1 MSELI
6 QISANELK
14 FLVKRSVEGL
24 GFAPGDQLAA
34 GIKAASAFQLGLA
47 NSGLLNQ
54 ALDAL
59 NSHIKAPEL
68 IASSDQE
75 LVFDAHGQSALVQ
88 VELALGLGLARC
100 SPQVRVKNVVAA
112 AFAASCVMN
121 WLTQP
126 LSQPLSQQCYALYFT
141 HHSGAQRCVLIA
153 ADGQPLGLYQPREQR
168 VEANELMLSMGEAD
182 IDGVMITDGADLL
195 GWRERCLDQ
204 GVHVDA
210 SLLARLKQ
218 MMHASLVPETE
229 ASRMGAGPG

>member
-6 QISANELK
+6 QLSANELK

-24 GFAPGDQLAA
+24 GFAPGDQLSA

-47 NSGLLNQ
+47 NSGLLSQ

-59 NSHIKAPEL
+59 SSRIKAPEL
-68 IASSDQE
+68 ILSSDQE

-88 VELALGLGLARC
+88 VELALGLGLAHC
-100 SPQVRVKNVVAA
+100 SPQVRVRNLVAP
-112 AFAASCVMN
+112 AFAVPCMMN
-121 WLTQP
+121 W
-126 LSQPLSQQCYALYFT
+126 LSQPLNQPQAQQCYALYFT
-141 HHSGAQRCVLIA
+141 HRSGAQRCVLIA
-153 ADGQPLGLYQPREQR
+153 ADGQPLGLYQPRELL
-168 VEANELMLSMGEAD
+168 VGENELMLSMGQAD

-210 SLLARLKQ
+210 SVLARLKQ

-229 ASRMGAGPG
+229 ASRMGAGPD